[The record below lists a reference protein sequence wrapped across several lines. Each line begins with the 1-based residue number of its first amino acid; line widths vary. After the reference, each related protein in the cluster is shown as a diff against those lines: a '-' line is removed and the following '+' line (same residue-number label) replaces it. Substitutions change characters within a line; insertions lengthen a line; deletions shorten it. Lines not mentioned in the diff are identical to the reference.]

1 MMEECLT
8 PAPGPCAGLG
18 LDMAMEELIMS
29 RFLLEF
35 ISSLLYRPISGMS
48 SISIHPTV
56 IRFVVINNFSSRLI
70 NSYVHIGLD
79 RLTATD
85 KQDHPHSYTKSP
97 AHLKQTIQLGRLC
110 FERIV
115 NIFVTLPHLSKSKYL
130 FSQTRC
136 FTHFKDLEERLL
148 TLIIYQS
155 TSESFLNLQNKAL

>member
-1 MMEECLT
+1 MMEACLT

-79 RLTATD
+79 RLTAPD

-110 FERIV
+110 FERIM
-115 NIFVTLPHLSKSKYL
+115 NILIFLIFCRKYIPASVAQLWRRKL
-130 FSQTRC
+130 FLGWWGT
-136 FTHFKDLEERLL
+136 
-148 TLIIYQS
+148 
-155 TSESFLNLQNKAL
+155 